1 MGIAIGPAAIVSLL
15 GASQGFSNSVTEQF
29 DRLGVTTIQVITF
42 RGNLVT
48 QQDIEAIE
56 GIPEVGDTIPYYSVN
71 ANLGQPTQVIAIDI
85 TKLQVLFQDIDISQG
100 NLPDNS
106 AFTSAVVGSALAD
119 PPDEEISPI
128 SLSQVIA
135 VTTTLPSQIRGVPPQ
150 TTTRAFLVQGI
161 LTEFGQGLFISPD
174 DTVFVPLNA
183 GRLLTGTLD
192 YNGLF
197 VIAANPEAVNEVAEA
212 ISEILGNNVRVIT
225 ISSILSTVEGIT
237 STISTLLASV
247 ASISI
252 AVAFMGIMTTM
263 FTSVNERTRE
273 IGIAKALGYS
283 SRTVMQFFL
292 AEAVLVGFIGGIVG
306 AAAGV
311 VLSSF
316 LTSFFG
322 GGLGFPGGGGG
333 FGRGGPGGGG
343 GGGGGG
349 GIFASLSETP
359 ATLTPVIIP
368 ELLVGAIL
376 LATAVG
382 VLAGLIPAWRAS
394 RLTPVEALRHE

>member
-42 RGNLVT
+42 GRGNLLT
-48 QQDIEAIE
+48 QQDIEVIE

-85 TKLQVLFQDIDISQG
+85 TKLQVLFKDIDISQG
-100 NLPDNS
+100 ILPDDS
-106 AFTSAVVGSALAD
+106 AFTSAVIGSALAN
-119 PPDEEISPI
+119 PPDEEIHPI
-128 SLSQVIA
+128 AMSQVIT
-135 VTTTLPSQIRGVPPQ
+135 VTTSQFQVQGVQPQ
-150 TTTRAFLVQGI
+150 TTTRSFLVQGV
-161 LTEFGQGLFISPD
+161 LSEFGGGLFISPD
-174 DTVFVPLNA
+174 DTVFVPLSA

-197 VIAANPEAVNEVAEA
+197 VIAANPEAVDGVTEA

-225 ISSILSTVEGIT
+225 IQSILSTVEGIT
-237 STISTLLASV
+237 GSISTLLASV

-292 AEAVLVGFIGGIVG
+292 AEAVLVGFIGGVVG
-306 AAAGV
+306 SAVGV
-311 VLSSF
+311 ILSSF

-333 FGRGGPGGGG
+333 GGRGGPGGG

-394 RLTPVEALRHE
+394 RLTPVEALRHD

>member
-42 RGNLVT
+42 GRGNLLT
-48 QQDIEAIE
+48 QQDIEVIE

-85 TKLQVLFQDIDISQG
+85 TKLQVLFKDIDISQG
-100 NLPDNS
+100 ILPDDS
-106 AFTSAVVGSALAD
+106 AFTSAVIGSALAN
-119 PPDEEISPI
+119 PPDEEIPPI
-128 SLSQVIA
+128 TMSQVIT
-135 VTTTLPSQIRGVPPQ
+135 VTTSQFQVPGVQPQ
-150 TTTRAFLVQGI
+150 TTTRSFLVQGV
-161 LTEFGQGLFISPD
+161 LSEFGGGLFISPD
-174 DTVFVPLNA
+174 DTVFVPLSA

-197 VIAANPEAVNEVAEA
+197 VIAANPEAVDGVTEA

-225 ISSILSTVEGIT
+225 IQSILSTVEGIT
-237 STISTLLASV
+237 GSISTLLASV

-292 AEAVLVGFIGGIVG
+292 AEAVLVGFIGGVVG
-306 AAAGV
+306 SSVGV

-333 FGRGGPGGGG
+333 GGRGGPGG

-394 RLTPVEALRHE
+394 RLTPVEALRHD